1 MELKMF
7 SLLLTVILTS
17 APADQQLQQSYAQA
31 YTESLK
37 EKKPLL
43 VVVGA
48 PWCPACRVLKESTLK
63 PMAKTGELD
72 DVSFVVINRDE
83 NPALA
88 AKLTQGEKTIPQI
101 ILYTPGEDGWKRR
114 KLRGFQS
121 KQPIRSLIQ
130 KALVQTRKLF

>member
-1 MELKMF
+1 
-7 SLLLTVILTS
+7 
-17 APADQQLQQSYAQA
+17 
-31 YTESLK
+31 
-37 EKKPLL
+37 
-43 VVVGA
+43 
-48 PWCPACRVLKESTLK
+48 
-63 PMAKTGELD
+63 MAKTGELD

-101 ILYTPGEDGWKRR
+101 ILYTRGENGWQRR

-130 KALVQTRKLF
+130 KALVQTSKIF

>member
-1 MELKMF
+1 MF
-7 SLLLTVILTS
+7 SLLLTVVLTTL
-17 APADQQLQQSYAQA
+17 PGDQQLQKDYAKA
-31 YTESLK
+31 FTESLA

-48 PWCPACRVLKESTLK
+48 PWCPACQVLKENTLK
-63 PMAKTGELD
+63 PMAKAGELD
-72 DVSFVVINRDE
+72 DVSFVVINRDK

-88 AKLTQGEKTIPQI
+88 DKLTQGEKSIPQI
-101 ILYTPGEDGWKRR
+101 ILYTPGEDGWQRR

>member
-1 MELKMF
+1 MF

-31 YTESLK
+31 YTASLE

-101 ILYTPGEDGWKRR
+101 ILYTPAEDGWKRR

-130 KALVQTRKLF
+130 KALLQTRKLF

>member
-1 MELKMF
+1 MF
-7 SLLLTVILTS
+7 SLLITVILTT

-31 YTESLK
+31 YTESLE

-48 PWCPACRVLKESTLK
+48 PWCPACRILKESTLK

>member
-1 MELKMF
+1 MF
-7 SLLLTVILTS
+7 SLLLTVVLATL
-17 APADQQLQQSYAQA
+17 PGDQQLQQSYAQA
-31 YTESLK
+31 YTESLA

-48 PWCPACRVLKESTLK
+48 PWCPACRVLKETTLK
-63 PMAKTGELD
+63 PMATTGELD

-83 NPALA
+83 NPTLA

-101 ILYTPGEDGWKRR
+101 ILYTPSENGWQRR

-121 KQPIRSLIQ
+121 QQPIRSLIQ
-130 KALVQTRKLF
+130 NALVQTRKLF

>member
-1 MELKMF
+1 MF

-83 NPALA
+83 NPVLA

-101 ILYTPGEDGWKRR
+101 ILYTPAEDGWKRR

>member
-1 MELKMF
+1 MF

>member
-1 MELKMF
+1 MF
-7 SLLLTVILTS
+7 SLLLTVILTT
-17 APADQQLQQSYAQA
+17 APTDQQLEQSYAQA
-31 YTESLK
+31 YTESLE

-72 DVSFVVINRDE
+72 DVSLVVINRDE
-83 NPALA
+83 NPTLA
-88 AKLTQGEKTIPQI
+88 AKLSLGEKTIPQI
-101 ILYTPGEDGWKRR
+101 ILYTPGENGWKRR
-114 KLRGFQS
+114 NLRGFQS

>member
-1 MELKMF
+1 MF
-7 SLLLTVILTS
+7 SLLLAVALTTV
-17 APADQQLQQSYAQA
+17 PGDQQLQQSYAKA
-31 YTESLK
+31 YTESVAK
-37 EKKPLL
+37 KKPLL

-48 PWCPACRVLKESTLK
+48 PWCPACQVLKESTLK

-72 DVSFVVINRDE
+72 DVSFVVVNRDE

-101 ILYTPGEDGWKRR
+101 ILYTRGENGWQRR

-130 KALVQTRKLF
+130 KALVQTSKIF

>member
-1 MELKMF
+1 MF

-31 YTESLK
+31 YTKSL
-37 EKKPLL
+37 EERKPLL

>member
-1 MELKMF
+1 MF
-7 SLLLTVILTS
+7 SLLLTVILTT
-17 APADQQLQQSYAQA
+17 APTDQQLEQSYAQA
-31 YTESLK
+31 YTESLE

-48 PWCPACRVLKESTLK
+48 PWCPACRILKESTLK

>member
-1 MELKMF
+1 M
-7 SLLLTVILTS
+7 
-17 APADQQLQQSYAQA
+17 
-31 YTESLK
+31 
-37 EKKPLL
+37 
-43 VVVGA
+43 VVGA
-48 PWCPACRVLKESTLK
+48 PWCPACQVLKESTLK

-72 DVSFVVINRDE
+72 DVSFVVVNRDE

-101 ILYTPGEDGWKRR
+101 ILYTPGENGWQRR

-130 KALVQTRKLF
+130 KALVQTSKIF

>member
-31 YTESLK
+31 YTKSL
-37 EKKPLL
+37 EERKPLL

-83 NPALA
+83 NPVLA

-101 ILYTPGEDGWKRR
+101 ILYTPAEDGWKRR

>member
-1 MELKMF
+1 MF
-7 SLLLTVILTS
+7 SLLITVILTT

-31 YTESLK
+31 YTESLE

-72 DVSFVVINRDE
+72 DVSLVVINRDE
-83 NPALA
+83 NPTLA
-88 AKLTQGEKTIPQI
+88 AKLSLGEKTIPQI
-101 ILYTPGEDGWKRR
+101 ILYTPGENGWKRR
-114 KLRGFQS
+114 NLRGFQS

>member
-1 MELKMF
+1 MF

-31 YTESLK
+31 YTESLE

-83 NPALA
+83 NPVLA

-101 ILYTPGEDGWKRR
+101 ILYTPAEDGWKRR

>member
-7 SLLLTVILTS
+7 SLLITVILTT

-31 YTESLK
+31 YTESLE

-48 PWCPACRVLKESTLK
+48 PWCPACRILKESTLK

>member
-1 MELKMF
+1 MF
-7 SLLLTVILTS
+7 SLLLTVILTT
-17 APADQQLQQSYAQA
+17 APTDQQLEQSYAQA
-31 YTESLK
+31 YTESLE

-72 DVSFVVINRDE
+72 DVSLVVINRDE
-83 NPALA
+83 NPTLA
-88 AKLTQGEKTIPQI
+88 AKLSLGEKTSPQI
-101 ILYTPGEDGWKRR
+101 ILYTPGENGWKRR
-114 KLRGFQS
+114 NLRGFQS

>member
-31 YTESLK
+31 YTESLE

-83 NPALA
+83 NPVLA

-101 ILYTPGEDGWKRR
+101 ILYTPAEDGWKRR

>member
-1 MELKMF
+1 MF
-7 SLLLTVILTS
+7 SLLLTVVLTTV
-17 APADQQLQQSYAQA
+17 PGDQQLQQSYAQA
-31 YTESLK
+31 YTESLA

-48 PWCPACRVLKESTLK
+48 PWCPACRVLKETTLK
-63 PMAKTGELD
+63 PMATTGELD

-83 NPALA
+83 NPTLA

-101 ILYTPGEDGWKRR
+101 ILYTPSENGWQRR

-121 KQPIRSLIQ
+121 KQPILSLIQ
-130 KALVQTRKLF
+130 NALVQTRKLF

>member
-1 MELKMF
+1 MF
-7 SLLLTVILTS
+7 SLLLTVILTT

-31 YTESLK
+31 YTESLE

-48 PWCPACRVLKESTLK
+48 PWCPACRVLKENTLK

-72 DVSFVVINRDE
+72 DVSFVVINLDE

>member
-83 NPALA
+83 NPVLA

-101 ILYTPGEDGWKRR
+101 ILYTPAEDGWKRR

>member
-1 MELKMF
+1 MF
-7 SLLLTVILTS
+7 SLLITVVLTT
-17 APADQQLQQSYAQA
+17 APADQAVQKSYAQA
-31 YTESLK
+31 YTESLAK
-37 EKKPLL
+37 KKPLL

-48 PWCPACRVLKESTLK
+48 PWCPACRVLKESTLN

-72 DVSFVVINRDE
+72 EVSFVVVNRDE
-83 NPALA
+83 NPTLA

-101 ILYTPGEDGWKRR
+101 IMYTPGEDGWKRR

>member
-1 MELKMF
+1 MF

-31 YTESLK
+31 YTKSL
-37 EKKPLL
+37 EERKPLL

-114 KLRGFQS
+114 NLRGFQS

>member
-1 MELKMF
+1 MF

-31 YTESLK
+31 YTESLE

>member
-1 MELKMF
+1 MF
-7 SLLLTVILTS
+7 SLLLAVALSTL
-17 APADQQLQQSYAQA
+17 PADQQLQKSYSKA
-31 YTESLK
+31 YTESLA

-48 PWCPACRVLKESTLK
+48 PWCPACQVLKESTLK

-88 AKLTQGEKTIPQI
+88 AKLTQGEKPIPQI
-101 ILYTPGEDGWKRR
+101 NLYTRGENGWQRR

-130 KALVQTRKLF
+130 KALVQTSKIF

>member
-1 MELKMF
+1 MF
-7 SLLLTVILTS
+7 SLLLTVILTT
-17 APADQQLQQSYAQA
+17 APTDQQLEQSYAQA
-31 YTESLK
+31 YTESLE

-101 ILYTPGEDGWKRR
+101 ILYTPAEDGWKRR

-130 KALVQTRKLF
+130 KALLQTRKLF

>member
-31 YTESLK
+31 YTASLE

-101 ILYTPGEDGWKRR
+101 ILYTPAEDGWKRR

-130 KALVQTRKLF
+130 KALLQTRKLF

>member
-7 SLLLTVILTS
+7 SLLITVILTT

-31 YTESLK
+31 YTESLE

-48 PWCPACRVLKESTLK
+48 PWCPACRILKESTLK

-101 ILYTPGEDGWKRR
+101 ILYTPAEDGWKRR

>member
-1 MELKMF
+1 MF
-7 SLLLTVILTS
+7 SLLLTIALSTL
-17 APADQQLQQSYAQA
+17 PGDQQLQKSYSKA
-31 YTESLK
+31 YTESLA

-48 PWCPACRVLKESTLK
+48 PWCPACQVLKESTLK

-101 ILYTPGEDGWKRR
+101 ILYTRGENGWQRR

-130 KALVQTRKLF
+130 KALVQTSKIF

>member
-1 MELKMF
+1 MF
-7 SLLLTVILTS
+7 SLLLAVALSTL
-17 APADQQLQQSYAQA
+17 PGDQQLQKSYSKA
-31 YTESLK
+31 YTESLA

-48 PWCPACRVLKESTLK
+48 PWCPACQVLKESTLK

-101 ILYTPGEDGWKRR
+101 ILYTRGENGWQRR

-130 KALVQTRKLF
+130 KALVQTSKIF

>member
-1 MELKMF
+1 MF
-7 SLLLTVILTS
+7 SLLLTVILTT
-17 APADQQLQQSYAQA
+17 APTDQQLEQSYAQA
-31 YTESLK
+31 YTESLE

-63 PMAKTGELD
+63 SMAKTGELD
-72 DVSFVVINRDE
+72 DVSLVVINRDE
-83 NPALA
+83 NPTLA
-88 AKLTQGEKTIPQI
+88 AKLSLGEKTIPQI
-101 ILYTPGEDGWKRR
+101 ILYTPGENGWKRR
-114 KLRGFQS
+114 NLRGFQS

>member
-1 MELKMF
+1 MF

-31 YTESLK
+31 YTKSL
-37 EKKPLL
+37 EERKPLL

-101 ILYTPGEDGWKRR
+101 ILYTPAEDGWKRR

>member
-31 YTESLK
+31 YTKSL
-37 EKKPLL
+37 EERKPLL